1 MEKEV
6 RLGVTPT
13 EGRRGHEANAA
24 AAATVRR
31 EHQLVAENMKSES
44 LLPRV
49 QMMPG
54 GARGPV
60 SMKTW
65 GTLRILGPLGMSSLQ
80 TAMQP
85 RLGRTVLVEKDNCPG
100 CG

>member
-13 EGRRGHEANAA
+13 QGRRGHEANAA
-24 AAATVRR
+24 AATVRR
-31 EHQLVAENMKSES
+31 EHQVLAENMKSES

-60 SMKTW
+60 SMKIW
-65 GTLRILGPLGMSSLQ
+65 GTLQILGALGMFSLQ
-80 TAMQP
+80 TAMQL
-85 RLGRTVLVEKDNCPG
+85 RLGRTVLVEKDNRPG